1 MESIVDETVPAVF
14 RPHIQ
19 TNNKSFIC
27 VYFAAGIK
35 RVNVV
40 IKMEACTAK
49 KAQKL
54 IKCHEFEAIIRL
66 SMISRGDIIMSSN
79 QTE

>member
-1 MESIVDETVPAVF
+1 MESIVDETVPVIF
-14 RPHIQ
+14 RPHAIHIQ

-40 IKMEACTAK
+40 IKMEARSAK
-49 KAQKL
+49 KAQKV
-54 IKCHEFEAIIRL
+54 
-66 SMISRGDIIMSSN
+66 N
-79 QTE
+79 